1 MDGLLYKK
9 ASGKHEHRTVP
20 PMEARLQIVEEFHQI
35 GHAAPDRLRKLISRQ
50 YYWNNIGGDCVN
62 VCTNC
67 VGCQLISKEEIIPKA
82 MRPIPVHGVLHR
94 WHLDLIGPMKTT
106 AAGNIYGV
114 VAIDSTS
121 KWVEAGGLPNKT
133 ASHLKEW
140 FWENIACRYG
150 TPEEVVTDNG
160 TKFKGYFAALLQ
172 KCDITHR
179 HAAAHHP
186 QANGLV
192 ERMNRTIRQSKVAN
206 TPLKQTGTSSCP

>member
-1 MDGLLYKK
+1 MDAKGGILDITRDQSVLNYLMKGTLPEDMDMKERRRVGKRATGFLAMDGLLYKK

-121 KWVEAGGLPNKT
+121 KWVETGG
-133 ASHLKEW
+133 
-140 FWENIACRYG
+140 CR
-150 TPEEVVTDNG
+150 
-160 TKFKGYFAALLQ
+160 TKQ
-172 KCDITHR
+172 
-179 HAAAHHP
+179 HH
-186 QANGLV
+186 
-192 ERMNRTIRQSKVAN
+192 T
-206 TPLKQTGTSSCP
+206 

>member
-82 MRPIPVHGVLHR
+82 MRPIPVHGVL
-94 WHLDLIGPMKTT
+94 
-106 AAGNIYGV
+106 
-114 VAIDSTS
+114 
-121 KWVEAGGLPNKT
+121 
-133 ASHLKEW
+133 KEW
-140 FWENIACRYG
+140 FWENIVCRYG
-150 TPEEVVTDNG
+150 TPEEVVRANG